1 MGPRYLDRNLPSLRA
16 AAEAKAAANNAS
28 ITDAPWQ
35 QPGLAQMA
43 SAALAVLA
51 RNSAAHASATR
62 PHGPGFLLMI
72 EAASIDKQ
80 AHACDAQRMLGDL
93 LELQQTLGAVAA
105 WTAVHAPDT
114 AIVVTSDHATGGY
127 DVYGSV
133 DTDAFRAAARQPNA
147 ANASAARLQTI
158 STYAMQSL

>member
-1 MGPRYLDRNLPSLRA
+1 MPSLRT
-16 AAEAKAAANNAS
+16 AAEAAAAAKNAT
-28 ITDAPWQ
+28 IADPPWQ

-51 RNSAAHASATR
+51 RNSAAHASSAR
-62 PHGPGFLLMI
+62 PHGPGFLLMV

-127 DVYGSV
+127 DVSPNV
-133 DTDAFRAAARQPNA
+133 RRPTTRSLLAA
-147 ANASAARLQTI
+147 
-158 STYAMQSL
+158 